1 MKTFAKHN
9 YLDSLN
15 FKNLTKRILFFDISF
30 RHFFD
35 FDISNGMDSLY
46 PDSLDQLPDLSD
58 LNLTASNIQAES
70 DTLAD
75 LASSHLASQQKFGGL
90 STSGREFQIP
100 DLFGT
105 SDSKEDKENTNLV
118 IPDLFGT
125 KKSSDLV
132 IPDIFGTSKDSKNS
146 DLVIPDIFGTNKDSK
161 SSDLVIPDI
170 FGTNKD
176 SKSSDLVIP
185 DLFGTQKK
193 TSTTDL
199 DLSSLALPNGDG
211 LDLMSALKPKTSEK
225 GNGPIS
231 KAKVSTRTKADRAK
245 ERQRKIAL
253 ILNSI
258 QVIDCETA
266 NPNRLTQKSTLA
278 RVLSKCDRSRIL
290 KRKYYTHPKVSEKN
304 STEVQ
309 EFLFDTPSPDDIVK
323 KAQSFS
329 FNRK

>member
-1 MKTFAKHN
+1 MKTFAKLN

-161 SSDLVIPDI
+161 SSDLVIPD
-170 FGTNKD
+170 
-176 SKSSDLVIP
+176 
-185 DLFGTQKK
+185 LFGTQKK

-278 RVLSKCDRSRIL
+278 RVLSNCDRSRIL